1 MRKSLKSELGNRIRF
16 EYAYIDSFS
25 NEKTGATFTE
35 RKLFSPT
42 MLLVNL
48 CSNKTK
54 GGLKISVD
62 HLWVKIYPSML
73 PLHLC
78 AGDCISFTA
87 RPMEYEK
94 ISKSGKIVLE
104 IGVDTIFNIKI
115 LSRCQSTEDL
125 SFDTYLEKNI
135 WDKTIV
141 VPDTYLQYYYSEVVK
156 TKNVTVLLST
166 LKDFQ
171 K

>member
-1 MRKSLKSELGNRIRF
+1 
-16 EYAYIDSFS
+16 
-25 NEKTGATFTE
+25 
-35 RKLFSPT
+35 
-42 MLLVNL
+42 
-48 CSNKTK
+48 
-54 GGLKISVD
+54 
-62 HLWVKIYPSML
+62 ML

-135 WDKTIV
+135 WDKTMV